1 MCEMGELA
9 TEARVW
15 AIERVV
21 NSGPTR
27 PAPLATFVSTCGSMR
42 WSSNST
48 FRPLGGVRWEYT
60 QVKFILAI
68 SRGIDAT
75 TALLGKAT
83 WWAALAMVL
92 VGVENVIAR
101 YGYQWIRR
109 TFGDDVAA
117 ALSNNTYLE
126 AQTALYN
133 FVFLIGA
140 AYVLQVDGHVR
151 VDILFSRLRAR
162 TKAYVDVVFTLLFL
176 IPFCWMGIFFGNSYV
191 ARSWAQGEFS
201 PNPGGLA
208 RYPIKTMIIVAFAL
222 LIVQAISQLI
232 KHIAFLRNVPDSGSH
247 YERDSGPTDD
257 DGNAI
262 PHAAKVHA

>member
-1 MCEMGELA
+1 MK
-9 TEARVW
+9 
-15 AIERVV
+15 
-21 NSGPTR
+21 
-27 PAPLATFVSTCGSMR
+27 FV
-42 WSSNST
+42 
-48 FRPLGGVRWEYT
+48 
-60 QVKFILAI
+60 LAI
-68 SRGIDAT
+68 SRGIDAV
-75 TALLGKAT
+75 TALLGKAA

-162 TKAYVDVVFTLLFL
+162 TKAYVDIVLTFVFLL
-176 IPFCWMGIFFGNSYV
+176 PFCWMGIYFGNDYV
-191 ARSWAQGEFS
+191 TRSWAQGEIS

-222 LIVQAISQLI
+222 LVVQAISQVI
-232 KHIAFLRNVPDSGSH
+232 KHVAFLRGVPDSGSP
-247 YERDSGPTDD
+247 YERDLGPTDD
-257 DGNAI
+257 DGNVL
-262 PHAAKVHA
+262 PQSAKVHA